1 MEHTI
6 SPLDNR
12 YSKQIKEVSEIFSH
26 NNFTK
31 IKMFV
36 ECEYL
41 KYILSILYP
50 NYIENT
56 DIIKNDIDNFYKFF
70 YSNLPNECK
79 IISEIENKTNHDVQ
93 ALIVYMKERISKN
106 YIEYIHFGLTSQD
119 INSPAMVLT
128 HKIFNKKVFHPC
140 VDELLNTLKNMSKNN
155 TLMLTFTHGQPATPT
170 TFGRQMSIFA
180 NKISVINKELRENY
194 EYKTKMGGSNGT
206 LSSLKTIFPEHNWDK
221 LIRKFVETRLCLNR
235 NEYTVQIDDYTNY
248 YKLFQIY
255 QRICVVLIN
264 LCQDFWFYCSKK
276 YIKLKNI
283 EGEVGSS
290 AMPHKINP
298 IHFEN
303 AEGNLKL
310 CIDIFESIG
319 RNICINRLQRD
330 LTDSTM
336 LRNVGVACGHMILA
350 IKNIIKGLSRV
361 ELNEEVI
368 GNDLDNNSIV
378 LMELIQLKLRSK
390 GFIDAYNLCK
400 IFSRGKEKFDA
411 IQFMAYLK
419 ENNVELTDELIKELD
434 INIEVFY

>member
-1 MEHTI
+1 MAHTI

-12 YSKQIKEVSEIFSH
+12 YNKQIEDVIGIFSN

-41 KYILSILYP
+41 KYILSLVYP
-50 NYIENT
+50 NYIENSKT
-56 DIIKNDIDNFYKFF
+56 IISDIDNFYQRF
-70 YSNLPNECK
+70 YSNLQNECNN
-79 IISEIENKTNHDVQ
+79 ISEIESKTNHDVQ
-93 ALIVYMKERISKN
+93 ALIVYMKERLPSN

-128 HKIFNKKVFHPC
+128 HKIFNKRIFHC
-140 VDELLNTLKNMSKNN
+140 EIDKLLKTLEPLSENN
-155 TLMLTFTHGQPATPT
+155 CLMLTFTHGQPATPT
-170 TFGRQMSIFA
+170 TFGRQMSVFV
-180 NKISVINKELRENY
+180 NKLLTINQDLREDY
-194 EYKTKMGGSNGT
+194 DYKTKMGGSNGT
-206 LSSLKTIFPEHNWDK
+206 LSSLKSIYPEHNWDK
-221 LIRKFVETRLCLNR
+221 LMRKFVETKLCLYR

-248 YKLFQIY
+248 YKLFQLY
-255 QRICVVLIN
+255 QRTCVVLIN

-276 YIKLKNI
+276 YIKLKNVD
-283 EGEVGSS
+283 GEVGSS

-350 IKNIIKGLSRV
+350 IRNINKGLSRV
-361 ELNEEVI
+361 EVNEEVI
-368 GNDLDNNSIV
+368 CKDLDDNTIV

-390 GFIDAYNLCK
+390 GFTDAYNLCK
-400 IFSRGKEKFDA
+400 TFSRGKETFDVME
-411 IQFMAYLK
+411 FMAYLK
-419 ENNVELTDELIKELD
+419 SNNVELTDDLIKELD

>member
-140 VDELLNTLKNMSKNN
+140 VDELLNTLKK
-155 TLMLTFTHGQPATPT
+155 A
-170 TFGRQMSIFA
+170 
-180 NKISVINKELRENY
+180 
-194 EYKTKMGGSNGT
+194 
-206 LSSLKTIFPEHNWDK
+206 HN
-221 LIRKFVETRLCLNR
+221 
-235 NEYTVQIDDYTNY
+235 
-248 YKLFQIY
+248 
-255 QRICVVLIN
+255 
-264 LCQDFWFYCSKK
+264 
-276 YIKLKNI
+276 
-283 EGEVGSS
+283 
-290 AMPHKINP
+290 
-298 IHFEN
+298 
-303 AEGNLKL
+303 
-310 CIDIFESIG
+310 
-319 RNICINRLQRD
+319 
-330 LTDSTM
+330 
-336 LRNVGVACGHMILA
+336 
-350 IKNIIKGLSRV
+350 
-361 ELNEEVI
+361 
-368 GNDLDNNSIV
+368 
-378 LMELIQLKLRSK
+378 
-390 GFIDAYNLCK
+390 
-400 IFSRGKEKFDA
+400 
-411 IQFMAYLK
+411 
-419 ENNVELTDELIKELD
+419 
-434 INIEVFY
+434 